1 MQGKWAPST
10 SSGDDAWE
18 RERLTWPNQESSRFV
33 RAGGLRWHVQLQGRG
48 PGLLLIH
55 GTGAST
61 HSWRKVMP
69 LLAQHYAVL
78 AVDLPGHGFTDS
90 ACGAGMSIAGMGDGV
105 AALLRVLEAD
115 VRYCVGHSAGA
126 VILCRMALDGHI
138 APQVLISENG
148 AFVPPAGAA
157 GSMFSPIA
165 RLMASAPLVARL
177 LSWSASS
184 PASVAR
190 MIAGT
195 GSHLDEEGIELYRRL
210 VREPRHVAGALAMMA
225 NWDLYG
231 FEREL
236 PKLET
241 PLALIV
247 AENDRAVPPRQAEW
261 VRQRVVTAE
270 IHRLAGLGH
279 LAHEEDPALVARE
292 ILAICALA
300 GRRPDQLP
308 CR

>member
-1 MQGKWAPST
+1 VPGADVW
-10 SSGDDAWE
+10 D
-18 RERLTWPNQESSRFV
+18 RERPTWPNQEWSRFV
-33 RAGGLRWHVQLQGRG
+33 QAGGLRWHVQQQGSG
-48 PGLLLIH
+48 AGLLLIH

-69 LLAQHYAVL
+69 LLAQHYTVL

-90 ACGAGMSIAGMGDGV
+90 VPGARMSIAGMSDCL
-105 AALLRVLEAD
+105 AELLRAIEVD
-115 VRYCVGHSAGA
+115 VKYCVGHSAGA

-138 APQVLISENG
+138 APRVVISENG

-157 GSMFSPIA
+157 WTLFSPIA
-165 RLMASAPLVARL
+165 RLMASGPLVPQL
-177 LSWSASS
+177 LSWGAGN
-184 PASVAR
+184 PGSVAR

-195 GSHLDEEGIELYRRL
+195 GSHLDAEGIDLYRRL

-231 FEREL
+231 LEREL
-236 PKLET
+236 PKLKT

-247 AENDRAVPPRQAEW
+247 AENDRAVPPQQAEW
-261 VRQRVVTAE
+261 VKQRVVTAE

-279 LAHEEDPALVARE
+279 LAHEEDPQLVVRE
-292 ILAICALA
+292 IAAICRAH
-300 GRRPDQLP
+300 
-308 CR
+308 

>member
-1 MQGKWAPST
+1 MSVGADQ
-10 SSGDDAWE
+10 WE
-18 RERLTWPNQESSRFV
+18 RERRTWPNQERSRFV
-33 RAGGLRWHVQLQGRG
+33 QAGGLRWHVQLEGSG
-48 PGLLLIH
+48 PVMLLIH

-69 LLAQHYAVL
+69 LLAEHYRVL

-90 ACGAGMSIAGMGDGV
+90 APDARMSIGGMGDSL
-105 AALLRVLEAD
+105 AALLRALEVD
-115 VRYCVGHSAGA
+115 VRYAVGHSAGA
-126 VILCRMALDGHI
+126 VILCRMALEGHI
-138 APQVLISENG
+138 TPRVLVSENG

-157 GSMFSPIA
+157 GRLFSPIA
-165 RLMASAPLVARL
+165 RFMASGPLVPRL
-177 LSWSASS
+177 LSWGAHN
-184 PASVAR
+184 PANVAR

-195 GSHLDEEGIELYRRL
+195 GSHLDAEGIDLYSRL

-236 PKLET
+236 PKLTT

-247 AENDRAVPPRQAEW
+247 AQNDRAVPPRQAEW
-261 VRQRVVTAE
+261 VKQRVVTAE

-279 LAHEEDPALVARE
+279 LAHEEDPPRVARE
-292 ILAICALA
+292 ILAISRAWPEGA
-300 GRRPDQLP
+300 R
-308 CR
+308 

>member
-1 MQGKWAPST
+1 MQLEG
-10 SSGDDAWE
+10 SG
-18 RERLTWPNQESSRFV
+18 PIM
-33 RAGGLRWHVQLQGRG
+33 
-48 PGLLLIH
+48 LLIH

-69 LLAQHYAVL
+69 LLAQHYTVL

-90 ACGAGMSIAGMGDGV
+90 VPGLRMSIAGMSDCL
-105 AALLRVLEAD
+105 AALLREIEVE
-115 VRYCVGHSAGA
+115 VTYCVGHSAGA
-126 VILCRMALDGHI
+126 VILCRMALQGYI
-138 APQVLISENG
+138 NPRVVISENG

-157 GSMFSPIA
+157 GTLFSPIA
-165 RLMASAPLVARL
+165 RLMASGPLVARL
-177 LSWSASS
+177 LSWGANN
-184 PASVAR
+184 PANVER
-190 MIAGT
+190 MIVGT
-195 GSHLDEEGIELYRRL
+195 GSHLDAEGIDLYRRL

-236 PKLET
+236 PKLKT

-261 VRQRVVTAE
+261 VKQRVVTAE

-279 LAHEEDPALVARE
+279 LAHEEDPPLVAGE
-292 ILAICALA
+292 ILAICRA
-300 GRRPDQLP
+300 
-308 CR
+308 C